1 MLRTISF
8 LQEMTD
14 LSRKDQLIKLVMQI
28 VPSQM
33 KHHAEAEACDLLM
46 EVERLDVLKQ
56 FVHEVPNF
64 VSLATFLAMSF
75 SCSDA
80 LVVMFGLLLSHSLLG
95 QSLRHVC
102 HLTMKPRVQVN
113 SRGIEEIAVACSY

>member
-1 MLRTISF
+1 
-8 LQEMTD
+8 MTD

-64 VSLATFLAMSF
+64 VSLATDLILTMSF

-95 QSLRHVC
+95 QSLWHVC
-102 HLTMKPRVQVN
+102 HLTMKPRVLVN
-113 SRGIEEIAVACSY
+113 SRGIEEVAVACSY